1 MIYIF
6 WALYDGAFQ
15 AYAYWLMG
23 ALSNNSA
30 TLSHYSGWYKSIQS
44 AAAAI
49 VWRLDGLKV
58 SYKGMYFSTWG
69 ILILSCV
76 TTFYV
81 AFTKVQEHSTD
92 EVRVLAGEGTGEGP
106 GAAGIDDAEMG
117 KERLVLEDKDKKATS

>member
-1 MIYIF
+1 MMYIF
-6 WALYDGAFQ
+6 WSLYDGAFQ

-23 ALSNNSA
+23 SLSNNSA

-58 SYKGMYFSTWG
+58 SYKNMYFSTWF
-69 ILILSCV
+69 ILTLACC

-81 AFTKVQEHSTD
+81 AFYRVQEHSTD
-92 EVRVLAGEGTGEGP
+92 EFPVLAEEVKDN
-106 GAAGIDDAEMG
+106 AGLDDDNG
-117 KERLVLEDKDKKATS
+117 KEAYVLADTEKKTAV